1 MNQVKKM
8 TVKDKDG
15 NTITQEFDI
24 PKMLDP
30 QQAQVPQAQVPELM
44 PMTTGEMQQQGLDY
58 MASNPGVPQQQAQ
71 PVSQTAYNDI
81 DEFSHV
87 NVGDGRVPFQPTS
100 NSVPKP
106 QQQVPLY
113 NDIDEFADVEVG
125 DGREKFQPNFAE
137 NLADDITELTGGVI
151 SVGDSRDRYNGVVPK
166 TDEVPG
172 TEEPEQKALSVLAQT
187 VNDEQSVNDEAA
199 IDQVDD
205 EDQKNAGDDLA
216 EKEPGMFQKVLSALG
231 NAAQGLLNEGDLAE
245 AAIMYLGSR
254 ALGYSHGGSLR
265 WTGKRYLGQQLEHK
279 KKVQQLHEANT
290 HTEESVEIYK
300 QSRDAKDLVPIT
312 QSSIKV
318 DRTNPTLVQD
328 RKTGKQ
334 IKAYVAQ
341 DKTGNKVFVNA
352 SGKPISAEQYETDP
366 YRVKGSKEYNERQY
380 KAQSV
385 AADTFKS
392 LQKQFGTLGEGEDK
406 RTFTDLNPRTAA
418 HHVGQWAASNN
429 IDPNEAGVLL
439 DQAYAD
445 MRNYANASGKRPS
458 DIRPFLNQLVIRNR
472 TGTPELFEAKGSTP
486 ENPQWVDAGKMT
498 LLNNK
503 VADVMKM
510 NKVEGNV
517 SDIAN
522 LFMNK
527 KIQQWTGLKPEVR
540 DKYNAMANDHE
551 SGFYVFV
558 ADKLGVD
565 RRENK

>member
-30 QQAQVPQAQVPELM
+30 QQAQVPQPQVPELM
-44 PMTTGEMQQQGLDY
+44 TMPVGQMQQQGLEY
-58 MASNPGVPQQQAQ
+58 MASNAGVPQQQAQ
-71 PVSQTAYNDI
+71 PVSQTTYNDI
-81 DEFSHV
+81 DEFAQE

-100 NSVPKP
+100 NSVPRP

-125 DGREKFQPNFAE
+125 DGREKFKPQFTE

-151 SVGDSRDRYNGVVPK
+151 STSDSRDRYNGVVPK
-166 TDEVPG
+166 TDEVPV
-172 TEEPEQKALSVLAQT
+172 TEEPEQKAINVLAQT
-187 VNDEQSVNDEAA
+187 VNDEKSVSDEAA

-205 EDQKNAGDDLA
+205 EDQKDAGENLA
-216 EKEPGMFQKVLSALG
+216 QEKPSMFQKVLTALG
-231 NAAQGLLNEGDLAE
+231 NAAQGLLNEEDLAE

-265 WTGKRYLGQQLEHK
+265 WTGKRYLGQQLGHK
-279 KKVQQLHEANT
+279 QKVQKLHEEKQYTSDSIEA
-290 HTEESVEIYK
+290 YK
-300 QSRDAKDLVPIT
+300 QSRDAKDLIPIT
-312 QSSIKV
+312 KSTVKI

-328 RKTGKQ
+328 KKTGKQ

-341 DKTGNKVFVNA
+341 DKTGNKVYVTA
-352 SGKPISAEQYETDP
+352 GGKPINPEQYETDP

-392 LQKQFGTLGEGEDK
+392 LQKQFGTFGEGEDK

-418 HHVGQWAASNN
+418 HHVGQWAAANN

-445 MRNYANASGKRPS
+445 MRNYAKASGKRPR
-458 DIRPFLNQLVIRNR
+458 DIRPFLNQLVIRTR

-486 ENPQWVDAGKMT
+486 ENPQWVDAGKMA

-503 VADVMKM
+503 VADVMKL

-527 KIQQWTGLKPEVR
+527 KIQEWTGLDQEVR
-540 DKYNAMANDHE
+540 DKYDAMANDHE